1 MSTAVLSYL
10 GGLAG
15 YRSKPAEEKAPI
27 RALPAGWYTSQE
39 MYELERRAIF
49 SRRWQLITHKIRV
62 PNAGDWLKFDVAG
75 FNFIIARDRK
85 GAINAFHNI
94 CRHRA
99 YPIVHEE
106 KGTSMIFSCR
116 YHGWSY
122 GLSGNLAKAPGY
134 QELEGFDKSKN
145 GLFRI
150 HTHIDNNGFIWVNFD
165 TKDTPEVAWED
176 DFAGADTQDKYNDFN
191 FDDYVFDHAW
201 QMDGDYNWKILA
213 DNYNECYHCKTTHPD
228 IPAVADLEA
237 YNVET
242 KRGYI
247 IHNVATKPEQRDQ
260 GLVVAPTYH
269 FPNVSSNVTPN
280 FFFIQRFI
288 PHSASRSTMS
298 YQVFRNKDATEE
310 SFQLVNQMY
319 KRIMSEDKVLCD
331 AAQRNVNAGVFVNGE
346 MHPRMEKGP
355 LFFQN
360 LCREAVIEHWN
371 REKAAK
377 KEIWPARQTFGNYNA
392 DAAEKDITFCSGLS
406 CSTLDEKGPLAW

>member
-1 MSTAVLSYL
+1 MATAVLSYL

-15 YRSKPAEEKAPI
+15 YGSSKPAEKAPI
-27 RALPAGWYTSQE
+27 RALPSGWYTSHE

-49 SRRWQLITHKIRV
+49 SRRWQLITHKIRI
-62 PNAGDWLKFDVAG
+62 PNAGDWLNFEVAG

-85 GAINAFHNI
+85 GSINAFHNI

-99 YPIVHEE
+99 YPIVE
-106 KGTSMIFSCR
+106 KEQGTSMIFSCRLVNLKQSQARLSLPQLDSIHRLTRFTNR

-145 GLFRI
+145 GLLRI

-165 TKDTPEVAWED
+165 AKDTPEVAWEA
-176 DFAGADTQDKYNDFN
+176 DFAGADTQEKYKDFN

-242 KRGYI
+242 RGGYI
-247 IHNVATKPEQRDQ
+247 IHNVATKPEQREL
-260 GLVVAPTYH
+260 GLIVAPTYH
-269 FPNVSSNVTPN
+269 FPNVSHNVT
-280 FFFIQRFI
+280 
-288 PHSASRSTMS
+288 
-298 YQVFRNKDATEE
+298 
-310 SFQLVNQMY
+310 
-319 KRIMSEDKVLCD
+319 
-331 AAQRNVNAGVFVNGE
+331 
-346 MHPRMEKGP
+346 
-355 LFFQN
+355 
-360 LCREAVIEHWN
+360 
-371 REKAAK
+371 
-377 KEIWPARQTFGNYNA
+377 
-392 DAAEKDITFCSGLS
+392 
-406 CSTLDEKGPLAW
+406 